1 MNGGDAAITPTET
14 KVTVAVLAADL
25 QYIKT
30 KLDQVCNRH
39 EAQDVRIDKLERL
52 AWVLS
57 GTGGLMAAI
66 LVPIAVSALK
76 QWLGLV

>member
-1 MNGGDAAITPTET
+1 MVDASTTPIET

-30 KLDQVCNRH
+30 KLDQVCNQH
-39 EAQDVRIDKLERL
+39 EAQDERLDKLERL

-57 GTGGLMAAI
+57 GVGGLMAAI
-66 LVPIAVSALK
+66 LVPIAVASIK
-76 QWLGLV
+76 QWLGLA